1 MYVKKNLFGEDIVY
15 AGIFS
20 DDPEEIKET
29 LNKVGVSTTKEDG
42 TIKSFYEVWTELCEL
57 VKKAGEADAKSINSE
72 A

>member
-20 DDPEEIKET
+20 DDSDEIKAT
-29 LNKVGVSTTKEDG
+29 LDKVGVSTTKEDG
-42 TIKSFYEVWTELCEL
+42 TIKSFYEVWSELCEL
-57 VKKAGEADAKSINSE
+57 AKKAGEEDAKTVNSK